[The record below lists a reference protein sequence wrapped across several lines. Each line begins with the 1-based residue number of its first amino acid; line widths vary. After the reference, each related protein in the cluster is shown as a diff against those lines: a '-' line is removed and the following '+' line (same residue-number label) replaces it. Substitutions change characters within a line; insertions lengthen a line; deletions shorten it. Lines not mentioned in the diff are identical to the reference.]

1 MITLEEAKRLIAHS
15 SKLNHSLLVSSLM
28 GRLAGFLDSDLDT
41 WMLVGLLHDLDYDE
55 TVDDRTKHGVIA
67 ANRLSGMLPEEALLA
82 IQRHDHRTGMLP
94 ETDLDY
100 ALIFCDA
107 VSMVLEAG
115 ELELPVL
122 LDEFNECLEQ
132 VCVEKPWL
140 RDIIHMN
147 PILEKIELKEILETK

>member
-15 SKLNHSLLVSSLM
+15 SKLNHSLFVSSLM

-55 TVDDRTKHGVIA
+55 TVCDRSKHGVIA

-100 ALIFCDA
+100 ALNAGLAERPLSDDQGPVA
-107 VSMVLEAG
+107 VLQGS
-115 ELELPVL
+115 
-122 LDEFNECLEQ
+122 
-132 VCVEKPWL
+132 
-140 RDIIHMN
+140 RDN
-147 PILEKIELKEILETK
+147 LGG